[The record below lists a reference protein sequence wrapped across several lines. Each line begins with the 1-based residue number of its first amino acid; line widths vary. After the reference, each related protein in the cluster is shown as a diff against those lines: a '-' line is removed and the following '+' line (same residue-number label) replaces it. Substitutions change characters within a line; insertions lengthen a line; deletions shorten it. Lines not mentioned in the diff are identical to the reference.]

1 MLYGCVYSTMSATV
15 SSAKYNDPPRPTFFV
30 VIPSDFDLISV
41 TEKRTEKRIVDLI
54 ENKMVEHG
62 YGKAYLPETATVEVY
77 YKFSIR
83 LGQGYV
89 SNSRDFVDSR
99 QQIESLS
106 KYPNYFQIYIMGI
119 DRSENEKKTK
129 MIWQG
134 EVYGSGENKDILELA
149 HYFVDVLYDNFDITV
164 ANKKYLKRE
173 SLW

>member
-1 MLYGCVYSTMSATV
+1 MLSGCAYLTMSATV
-15 SSAKYNDPPRPTFFV
+15 SSAKYSDPPRPTFFV
-30 VIPSDFDLISV
+30 VNPSDLFRF

-62 YGKAYLPETATVEVY
+62 YGKAYSPETATVEVY
-77 YKFSIR
+77 YKFSIG

-106 KYPNYFQIYIMGI
+106 EYPNYFQIYII
-119 DRSENEKKTK
+119 DIERSKNEKKIK

-134 EVYGSGENKDILELA
+134 EVYGSGENMDILELA
-149 HYFVDVLYDNFDITV
+149 QFLVDVLFDNFDSTV
-164 ANKKYLKRE
+164 ANKKYLKRV
-173 SLW
+173 WW